1 MVFFHY
7 LNSMNKF
14 SFIFLK
20 VFLLTFS
27 FEILCNSC
35 QMTEGQKKCQEIIPK
50 IVVDYRSIIEN
61 DFESYKKKSD
71 QQLNILLDIIMSDGE
86 LYALLSGN
94 YYRVHFPLDF
104 DQTTSEFS
112 FAKETYYG
120 YTIIGNNTCVININ
134 KNVPSNI
141 IKLLLRK
148 LSFADDKALID
159 DYIRNNFYISDYD
172 PYYCLYRLDLELGNA
187 TLVEKGYSIK
197 SLKDY

>member
-14 SFIFLK
+14 SFIILK

-27 FEILCNSC
+27 FVILCNSC
-35 QMTEGQKKCQEIIPK
+35 QITEGQKKCQEIIPK

-61 DFESYKKKSD
+61 EFDSYKKKSD
-71 QQLNILLDIIMSDGE
+71 QQLNVLLDIIMSDGD

-94 YYRVHFPLDF
+94 YYRVYFPLDY
-104 DQTTSEFS
+104 DETTSEFS
-112 FAKETYYG
+112 FAKDTYYG

-134 KNVPSNI
+134 KNVPFNKI
-141 IKLLLRK
+141 RILFGK

-159 DYIRNNFYISDYD
+159 DYIRNNYYISEYD
-172 PYYCLYRLDLELGNA
+172 PYYCLYRLDVELGIA
-187 TLVEKGYSIK
+187 TLVEKGYSIN